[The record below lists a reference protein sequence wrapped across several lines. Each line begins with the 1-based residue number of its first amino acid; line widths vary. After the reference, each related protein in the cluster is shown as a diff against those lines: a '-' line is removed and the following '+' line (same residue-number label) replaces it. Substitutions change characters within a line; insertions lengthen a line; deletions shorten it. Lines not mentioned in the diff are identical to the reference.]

1 MTGANMAGGYLTIPE
16 RARLSSSSITPS
28 FADLRETSKRKR
40 ADDDTGLPLNSDTE
54 LQTSKRQKYVP
65 HCNESNAGGS
75 REYFSRDESM
85 NEESRESQRIDPL
98 VRQNIYMNEK
108 TFD

>member
-1 MTGANMAGGYLTIPE
+1 MTGANMARVFIVVE
-16 RARLSSSSITPS
+16 DRARLSPSSMTPS
-28 FADLRETSKRKR
+28 FADMRETCKRKR
-40 ADDDTGLPLNSDTE
+40 ADDDTGLLLSSDTE
-54 LQTSKRQKYVP
+54 SQISKRQKFVP

-98 VRQNIYMNEK
+98 VRQNCVNEK
-108 TFD
+108 TFG